1 MAGRLK
7 EKHSDNRKLF
17 VRRWMLLT
25 PTWEATKERT
35 NCERNNLKL
44 KWAVIGTT
52 GWDGEGSFCSSL
64 THDPAPCHRPVK
76 ARRLAQQW
84 VRCSVSQLH
93 SFCCT
98 TPHAPL
104 TRQRSALTSL
114 QDHDYVTAVLL
125 GSRFEILAAVAFT
138 TLVWKLYTPWL
149 RQESRSFQKLQQT
162 CVICC
167 SFMEEP

>member
-1 MAGRLK
+1 MAGSLK
-7 EKHSDNRKLF
+7 EKHPDNRKLF

-84 VRCSVSQLH
+84 VRRSVSQLH
-93 SFCCT
+93 SFCCRMTT

-104 TRQRSALTSL
+104 TRQRSGLTSL
-114 QDHDYVTAVLL
+114 Q
-125 GSRFEILAAVAFT
+125 
-138 TLVWKLYTPWL
+138 
-149 RQESRSFQKLQQT
+149 ESRLRHRRPSWKPVWNPGRSSFYSVGLKIIHNLT
-162 CVICC
+162 PPRV
-167 SFMEEP
+167 